1 MDSGLTI
8 RPIGQVTQPGPA
20 RPDPLPA
27 AHAVPTTLAPSQS
40 VTAVADSAAARNDA
54 EHQPQYA
61 EKRPRRSRQIVI
73 DAATRDIIYRVIN
86 ERSGQVVQ
94 QIPEEVILRLRAYVR
109 ELRERESRDRVVH
122 HADFAA

>member
-20 RPDPLPA
+20 RPDPPPI
-27 AHAVPTTLAPSQS
+27 AHAVATTLAASQS
-40 VTAVADSAAARNDA
+40 VTAVADSAASRNNA

-61 EKRPRRSRQIVI
+61 ENQSRRSREIVI

-109 ELRERESRDRVVH
+109 ELRERESRDKAAH
-122 HADFAA
+122 NADFAA